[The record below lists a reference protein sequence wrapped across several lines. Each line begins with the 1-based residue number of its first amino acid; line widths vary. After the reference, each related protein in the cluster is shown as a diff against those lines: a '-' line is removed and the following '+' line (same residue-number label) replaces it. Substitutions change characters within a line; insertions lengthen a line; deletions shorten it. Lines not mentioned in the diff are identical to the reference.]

1 MYNVFTQ
8 PEYVMISKRVC
19 TMYVLFSTVHLQ
31 SVLSSYSVHL
41 NWFVQQP
48 GSAGS
53 PESGPA
59 ADSKS
64 INSIHSNHVPVLFS
78 PLTAGAAGSAGA
90 ASGGGGA
97 GSGAAGRS
105 SNTAPAQKERQK
117 VFTLHLGTSAS
128 ANSLDDPLSSYGS
141 VVVKD
146 VLW

>member
-1 MYNVFTQ
+1 M
-8 PEYVMISKRVC
+8 
-19 TMYVLFSTVHLQ
+19 L
-31 SVLSSYSVHL
+31 
-41 NWFVQQP
+41 QP

-105 SNTAPAQKERQK
+105 SNTASAQKERQK

-128 ANSLDDPLSSYGS
+128 ANSLDNPSAMDLSWSRMCCGDVDDATKRGDMRYDFS
-141 VVVKD
+141 VILCSNNHLGVRPRG
-146 VLW
+146 